1 MVHLYGRTWTREE
14 LLRRVGDISQ
24 VGGARPVVL
33 DEGPETGTRAIQ
45 VRSGSGLS
53 FVVLPGRG
61 LDIGSADYRGA
72 SLCWMSPTG
81 EQHAAFYEPSGSGW
95 LRGFYG
101 GLMVTC
107 GLSTAG
113 WADRDQGEDISLHG
127 RASYLPARN
136 ISADGEWEGDDYV
149 ITVRGRT
156 REVVPY
162 GENLRLT
169 REIGVRLG
177 ESRLMIHDRVENVGH
192 TPTPHMIA
200 YHVNPGFPLL
210 DDGSELIFS
219 RRVVTPVNDD
229 SAPGLPEHA
238 RFGAPDESWRAQ
250 VFHHQILPD
259 RDGMAHTAMVNRRLN
274 LGLYVRQRAE
284 ELPWMWQWKQTG
296 PGLYVVGMEPANCQG
311 LGRRHERERGALRIL
326 AAGESQEYHV
336 EIGVL
341 DGAEAIAAFADL
353 YT

>member
-1 MVHLYGRTWTREE
+1 
-14 LLRRVGDISQ
+14 
-24 VGGARPVVL
+24 
-33 DEGPETGTRAIQ
+33 
-45 VRSGSGLS
+45 
-53 FVVLPGRG
+53 
-61 LDIGSADYRGA
+61 
-72 SLCWMSPTG
+72 
-81 EQHAAFYEPSGSGW
+81 
-95 LRGFYG
+95 
-101 GLMVTC
+101 MVTC